1 MNTEKLR
8 EVSSH
13 RLKEAI
19 VYLFLKAPDKEF
31 TFGDIGLEVLRYF
44 NIENTDFPENEII
57 AYRWRLYKA
66 IDAKVKTGFISAR
79 SAKNSVVKNYVL
91 YKLRKP

>member
-19 VYLFLKAPDKEF
+19 VYLFLKAPEKEF
-31 TFGDIGLEVLRYF
+31 TFGDIGLEVLKYF
-44 NIENTDFPENEII
+44 AVENDCIPENEII
-57 AYRWRLYKA
+57 AYRRRLYKA
-66 IDAKVKTGFISAR
+66 VDAKVKTGFISAR

-91 YKLRKP
+91 YKLARP